1 MMTIYPKGIRVF
13 GPKENAPSFIKGQ
26 IIITHSELFDWLK
39 ANPDLLNDYKGT
51 KQLRLTLMERKDGTG
66 LNVSVDTYKPKNDN
80 DKDLPW

>member
-1 MMTIYPKGIRVF
+1 MMTIYPKGVRVF

-26 IIITHSELFDWLK
+26 IFITPSELIDWLK
-39 ANPDLLNDYKGT
+39 ANPDLLNDYKGI

>member
-1 MMTIYPKGIRVF
+1 MTIYPKGVRVF

-26 IIITHSELFDWLK
+26 IIITPSELIDWLK
-39 ANPDLLNDYKGT
+39 ANPDLLNDYKGI

>member
-1 MMTIYPKGIRVF
+1 MMTIYPKGVRVF

-26 IIITHSELFDWLK
+26 IIITPSELIDWLK
-39 ANPDLLNDYKGT
+39 ANPDLLNDYKGI

>member
-1 MMTIYPKGIRVF
+1 MMTIYPKGVRVF

-26 IIITHSELFDWLK
+26 IIITPSELFDWLK
-39 ANPDLLNDYKGT
+39 ANSDLLNDYKGT

-66 LNVSVDTYKPKNDN
+66 LNVSVDTYKPKNDI

>member
-1 MMTIYPKGIRVF
+1 MMTIYPKGVRVF

-26 IIITHSELFDWLK
+26 IIITPSELIDWLK
-39 ANPDLLNDYKGT
+39 ANPDLLNDYKGI
-51 KQLRLTLMERKDGTG
+51 KQLRLTLLERKDGTG